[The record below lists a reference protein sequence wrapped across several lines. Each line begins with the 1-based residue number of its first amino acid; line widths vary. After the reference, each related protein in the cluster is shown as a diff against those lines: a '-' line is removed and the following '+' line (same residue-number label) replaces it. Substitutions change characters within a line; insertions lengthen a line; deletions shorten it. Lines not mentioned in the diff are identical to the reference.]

1 MLTPKKSKFSDF
13 ILGKGFYAML
23 AVCLTGV
30 GIAAWV
36 AIDRTIGAL
45 SPSGSDYELSWEYS
59 SSDTT
64 GVGGNISDIPKD
76 PQSSLENSSSSY
88 DPPSQSS
95 ATDENS
101 QNSEAFVPSQTT
113 PVYTLPVS
121 GDIILDFS
129 NGELIKNETLNEWRT
144 HNGVDIKAE
153 LGATVYSCAAGTVVD
168 VFQDTLWGNAVEI
181 LHADGVSSFYYGL
194 SDDVQVTVDEV
205 VRGGEVIGYVGESN
219 CAELA
224 MASHLHFEMSKD
236 GNLIDPL
243 SKITEE

>member
-1 MLTPKKSKFSDF
+1 MLTPKKSKLSDF

-23 AVCLTGV
+23 AICLTGV

-45 SPSGSDYELSWEYS
+45 SPSGSDQEISWEYS
-59 SSDTT
+59 NSDTT

-76 PQSSLENSSSSY
+76 PQVSFESSASTYE
-88 DPPSQSS
+88 PPSQNSTS
-95 ATDENS
+95 DESS

-129 NGELIKNETLNEWRT
+129 DGELVKNETLNEWRT
-144 HNGVDIKAE
+144 HNGIDIKAE
-153 LGATVYSCAAGTVVD
+153 LGANVYSCAAGTVTN
-168 VFQDTLWGNAVEI
+168 VFHDTLWGNAVEI
-181 LHADGVSSFYYGL
+181 LHSDGVSSFYYGL
-194 SDDVQVTVDEV
+194 SDDVQVTVNET
-205 VRGGEVIGYVGESN
+205 VRGGELIGYIGESN

-224 MASHLHFEMSKD
+224 IASHLHFEMSKN
-236 GNLIDPL
+236 GSRIDPL